1 MIDNLTLL
9 GTYGRHEPWYVG
21 ENEGA
26 AIGRVEMAAG
36 KDEPWDEVKVIKYE
50 RAYGR
55 ELGYVAAIRYG
66 RKDEKV

>member
-1 MIDNLTLL
+1 MKEGTTLL

-21 ENEGA
+21 EEEGA

-36 KDEPWDEVKVIKYE
+36 KDEPWDEVKVVRYG

-55 ELGYVAAIRYG
+55 EIGHVAAIRYG
-66 RKDEKV
+66 RKDVNV